1 MDSNSWLLYVLL
13 VGLILG
19 GGYFAGA
26 EIAFASCNKIRLKTQ
41 ADAGDRRSKTAI
53 YISEHF
59 DNALTTLL
67 IGNNIMHI
75 GCSSLAT
82 LLATKLWG
90 EGAVGPTTIVI
101 TLVVFFVSEMLPK
114 SFCRSHADSVVLAFA
129 GSLRFLM
136 KILKPIAWLFSN
148 ISTLCVKLFGSKK
161 APSFTEAELEC
172 MMETA
177 QASPALHQEHEDHLL
192 TSAMAFDHISARQ
205 VMQPVDCMEALEL
218 STSLDDIAAF
228 IRSHSHSRIPFYR
241 GSIDNIVGVVH
252 IRDFLRSYLK
262 QGKKTRLRALMNPPA
277 FVSPETPVDEVLLEM
292 SNHRVQLAIV
302 RDDQGKTLGVLTV
315 EDILEE
321 LVGEIWDEEDTEGM
335 VKQHG

>member
-41 ADAGDRRSKTAI
+41 ADAGDSRSKTAV

-90 EGAVGPTTIVI
+90 ESAAAPTTIVV

-114 SFCRSHADSVVLAFA
+114 SFCRSHADRMVLFFA
-129 GSLRFLM
+129 SSLRFLM
-136 KILKPIAWLFSN
+136 KVLRPFAWFFSN
-148 ISTLCVKLFGSKK
+148 ISALCAKLFGSKK
-161 APSFTEAELEC
+161 APSFTEAELES

-177 QASPALHQEHEDHLL
+177 QASPALHQENEDHLL
-192 TSAMAFDHISARQ
+192 TLAMAFDHITARQ
-205 VMQPVDCMEALEL
+205 VMQPADRLEALDVA
-218 STSLDDIAAF
+218 TSLEDIAAF
-228 IRSHSHSRIPFYR
+228 IREHSHSRIPFYR
-241 GSIDNIVGVVH
+241 GDLDHIVGVMH

-262 QGKKTRLRALMNPPA
+262 NGQRTRLRTLLNPPA
-277 FVSPETPVDEVLLEM
+277 FVSPDTPVDELLQQM
-292 SNHRVQLAIV
+292 SSHRVQLAVV
-302 RDDQGKTLGVLTV
+302 RDDGGRTLGILTV

-335 VKQHG
+335 VKLHG

>member
-13 VGLILG
+13 VALIIG

-41 ADAGDRRSKTAI
+41 ADSGNHRAKTAM

-90 EGAVGPTTIVI
+90 DGAAAPTTIVI
-101 TLVVFFVSEMLPK
+101 TLVVFFVSEMVPK
-114 SFCRSHADSVVLAFA
+114 SFCRSHSDMMVLFFA

-136 KILKPIAWLFSN
+136 RLLKPVAWLFSS
-148 ISTLCVKLFGSKK
+148 ISTLCVKLLGSKK
-161 APSFTEAELEC
+161 APSFTEAELET

-177 QASPALHQEHEDHLL
+177 QTSPALHQENEDRLL
-192 TSAMAFDHISARQ
+192 TSALAFDHIKARQ
-205 VMQPVDCMEALEL
+205 AMQPVDKIEALEIM
-218 STSLDDIAAF
+218 TPMDEIAAF
-228 IRSHSHSRIPFYR
+228 VQQHRHSRIPFYR
-241 GSIDNIVGVVH
+241 GTIDNIIGVVH
-252 IRDFLRSYLK
+252 IRDFLRNYL
-262 QGKKTRLRALMNPPA
+262 QNGNKTRLRALLNPPA
-277 FVSPETPVDEVLLEM
+277 FVSPDTPVDEVLQQM
-292 SNHRVQLAIV
+292 SSHRVQLAIV
-302 RDDQGKTLGVLTV
+302 RENGKTLGVLTV

-321 LVGEIWDEEDTEGM
+321 LVGEIQDEEDTEGM

>member
-13 VGLILG
+13 VALILG

-41 ADAGDRRSKTAI
+41 AEAGDSRSKTAM

-82 LLATKLWG
+82 LLATHLWG
-90 EGAVGPTTIVI
+90 PSSIGPTTIVI
-101 TLVVFFVSEMLPK
+101 TLVVFFISEMLPK
-114 SFCRSHADSVVLAFA
+114 SFCRSHADSMVLFFA

-136 KILKPIAWLFSN
+136 RILKPVALLFSG
-148 ISTLCVKLFGSKK
+148 ISALCAKLFGSKPC
-161 APSFTEAELEC
+161 PSFTEEELET
-172 MMETA
+172 MMESA
-177 QASPALHQEHEDHLL
+177 QTSPALHQEDEDRLL
-192 TSAMAFDHISARQ
+192 TSALAFDHITARQ
-205 VMQPVDCMEALEL
+205 AMQPVEKMEALEVM
-218 STSLDDIAAF
+218 TAAKDIAAF
-228 IRSHSHSRIPFYR
+228 AQSHTHSRIPIYR
-241 GSIDNIVGVVH
+241 GTVDNIVGVIH
-252 IRDFLRSYLK
+252 IRDYLRTYLH
-262 QGKKTRLRALMNPPA
+262 QGNKTRLRAMMNPPA
-277 FVSPETPVDEVLLEM
+277 FVQPDTPIDEVLQQM

-302 RDDQGKTLGVLTV
+302 RDHNHKTLGVLTV

-321 LVGEIWDEEDTEGM
+321 LVGEIQDEEDTEGT
-335 VKQHG
+335 VKHHA

>member
-13 VGLILG
+13 VALILG

-41 ADAGDRRSKTAI
+41 ADSGDARSKTAM

-90 EGAVGPTTIVI
+90 PTAVGPTTIVI

-114 SFCRSHADSVVLAFA
+114 SFCRSHADRMVLFFA

-136 KILKPIAWLFSN
+136 RILKPIAWFFSS
-148 ISTLCVKLFGSKK
+148 ISAICAKLFGSKPC
-161 APSFTEAELEC
+161 PSFTEEELET

-177 QASPALHQEHEDHLL
+177 QASPALHQENEDRLL
-192 TSAMAFDHISARQ
+192 TAALAFDHITARQ
-205 VMQPVDCMEALEL
+205 AMQPVEKMEALEIM
-218 STSLDDIAAF
+218 TSAKEIAAF
-228 IRSHSHSRIPFYR
+228 AQNHTHSRIPIYR
-241 GSIDNIVGVVH
+241 GTVDNIVGVIH
-252 IRDFLRSYLK
+252 IRDYLRNYLK
-262 QGKKTRLRALMNPPA
+262 HGDRTRLRAMMNPPA
-277 FVSPETPVDEVLLEM
+277 FVQPDTPVDEVLTQM

-302 RDDQGKTLGVLTV
+302 RDSNHKTLGVLTV

-321 LVGEIWDEEDTEGM
+321 LVGEIQDEEDTEGM
-335 VKQHG
+335 VKQLG

>member
-1 MDSNSWLLYVLL
+1 
-13 VGLILG
+13 
-19 GGYFAGA
+19 
-26 EIAFASCNKIRLKTQ
+26 
-41 ADAGDRRSKTAI
+41 
-53 YISEHF
+53 
-59 DNALTTLL
+59 
-67 IGNNIMHI
+67 
-75 GCSSLAT
+75 
-82 LLATKLWG
+82 
-90 EGAVGPTTIVI
+90 
-101 TLVVFFVSEMLPK
+101 MLPK
-114 SFCRSHADSVVLAFA
+114 SFCRSHADSVVLVFA

-136 KILKPIAWLFSN
+136 KVLKPVAWLFSS
-148 ISTLCVKLFGSKK
+148 ISALCVKLFGSKK

-205 VMQPVDCMEALEL
+205 VMQPAHQMEALDV
-218 STSLDDIAAF
+218 STPLDDIAAF
-228 IRSHSHSRIPFYR
+228 IREHSHSRIPFYR

-277 FVSPETPVDEVLLEM
+277 FVSPETPVDEVLQEM

-302 RDDQGKTLGVLTV
+302 RENGKTLGVLTV

-321 LVGEIWDEEDTEGM
+321 LVGEIWDEEDTEGT
-335 VKQHG
+335 VKQYV

>member
-41 ADAGDRRSKTAI
+41 AENGDARSKTAV
-53 YISEHF
+53 YITEHF

-90 EGAVGPTTIVI
+90 DGAVGPTTIMV

-114 SFCRSHADSVVLAFA
+114 SFCRSHADQMVLPFA
-129 GSLRFLM
+129 RSLRFLM
-136 KILKPIAWLFSN
+136 KVLRPVAWCFSS
-148 ISTLCVKLFGSKK
+148 ISALCAKLFGSRK
-161 APSFTEAELEC
+161 APSFTEAELES

-177 QASPALHQEHEDHLL
+177 EASPAMHQENEDHLL
-192 TSAMAFDHISARQ
+192 TSAMAFDRICAHQ
-205 VMQPVDCMEALEL
+205 VMLPVEQLEALDV
-218 STSLDDIAAF
+218 STPVEQIAAF
-228 IRSHSHSRIPFYR
+228 IRQHRHSRIPFYR
-241 GSIDNIVGVVH
+241 GDVDHIIGVVH

-262 QGKKTRLRALMNPPA
+262 RGKKTRLRTLINPPA
-277 FVSPETPVDEVLLEM
+277 FVSPETPIDEVLQQM

-302 RDDQGKTLGVLTV
+302 RAEGGKTLGVLTV

-321 LVGEIWDEEDTEGM
+321 LVGEIWDEEDEGT
-335 VKQHG
+335 VKQHV